1 MTPMQAL
8 TAAIQ
13 AGHRPSASETA
24 SMLYELQAAFGGW
37 TEALWMNQSP
47 ESLADEIISA
57 QKCTDS
63 PVGLGVVG
71 SLKQLVAQVEGGLF
85 DHIAAD
91 HPASAVIPAREA
103 LARLEGSFFGQA
115 LARPLFDLRA
125 FPSIREAA

>member
-13 AGHRPSASETA
+13 AGHRPSAADTA
-24 SMLYELQAAFGGW
+24 AMLYELQSAFGQW

-47 ESLADEIISA
+47 ESLADEISSA

-71 SLKQLVAQVEGGLF
+71 SLKELIAQVEGGFF
-85 DHIAAD
+85 DEIGAD

-103 LARLEGSFFGQA
+103 LARLEGSFWKESA
-115 LARPLFDLRA
+115 APAVFDRLG

>member
-1 MTPMQAL
+1 
-8 TAAIQ
+8 
-13 AGHRPSASETA
+13 
-24 SMLYELQAAFGGW
+24 MLYELQAAFGGW

-57 QKCTDS
+57 ERCIDS

-103 LARLEGSFFGQA
+103 LERLGRSFW
-115 LARPLFDLRA
+115 
-125 FPSIREAA
+125 SAAA